1 MEKIRYMRKLSA
13 ALYWRMPADKAAD
26 VLSDYE
32 EFFASGTAE
41 GKTEAQIC
49 AELGKPREAVRE
61 IGEAL
66 RQKDFL
72 PNRIALNLILT
83 AIVVLFLF
91 LGYGTDWNY
100 LADWKYIA
108 VFAVV
113 SVAALRFLFGGR
125 VPYRRKSRASL
136 PAIIICNA
144 LLLGTVL
151 AVFAV
156 TRFALSA
163 PLEKVTAVFGEAE
176 RLGHK
181 FEIILGGARIFAAI
195 LFGIAVYGYFHFSRH
210 FFTVC
215 ANALCAAAMLN
226 FTFCYLNGMGADTVK
241 ALDLTDQ
248 SLALYC
254 FALITTS
261 SFVFIKG
268 RRDNGSAD

>member
-1 MEKIRYMRKLSA
+1 MTKLKYMRKLSA
-13 ALYWRMPADKAAD
+13 ALYWRMPADKAAE

-72 PNRIALNLILT
+72 PNRIALNLILI

-100 LADWKYIA
+100 LADWKYITA
-108 VFAVV
+108 FTVV
-113 SVAALRFLFGGR
+113 SVAALRFLFGG
-125 VPYRRKSRASL
+125 VIPYRKKSKAAL
-136 PAIIICNA
+136 PAIIIYNA

-151 AVFAV
+151 AVFYV

-163 PLEKVTAVFGEAE
+163 PIEKVAAVFGEVE

-181 FEIILGGARIFAAI
+181 FEIILGGSRIFAAV
-195 LFGIAVYGYFHFSRH
+195 LFGVATYGYFHFSRYY
-210 FFTVC
+210 FTVC

-226 FTFCYLNGMGADTVK
+226 FTFCYLNRMGADTVK
-241 ALDLTDQ
+241 VLDLTDQ
-248 SLALYC
+248 SLLLYF
-254 FALITTS
+254 FALIITLPYAL
-261 SFVFIKG
+261 IG
-268 RRDNGSAD
+268 RRKNGSAD